1 MQQERR
7 YSYRVHTELPV
18 ICYPVDA
25 VGGAGEPFT
34 ATATNISAKG
44 VSLKLSDH
52 APLLTRLCL
61 RLTVEDP
68 QLDLLL
74 LGDVVRAARRGD
86 HLVLGLRFKGITT
99 ESRRDLTRWV
109 FAEAH
114 RQTTAAAAV

>member
-7 YSYRVHTELPV
+7 YSYRVHTALPV

-25 VGGAGEPFT
+25 VGAADAPFT
-34 ATATNISAKG
+34 ATATNVSAKG
-44 VSLKLSDH
+44 VSLKVDDH

-74 LGDVVRAARRGD
+74 LGDVVRASRRGD
-86 HLVLGLRFKGITT
+86 HFLLGVRFQGVTT
-99 ESRRDLTRWV
+99 EARRDLTRWV

-114 RQTTAAAAV
+114 RLTTAAAV